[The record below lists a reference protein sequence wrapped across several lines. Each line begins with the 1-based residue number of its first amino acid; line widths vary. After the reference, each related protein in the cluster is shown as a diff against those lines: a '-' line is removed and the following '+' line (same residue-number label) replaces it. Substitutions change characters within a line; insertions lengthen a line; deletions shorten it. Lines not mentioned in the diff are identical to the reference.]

1 MPIHL
6 EIVTAERTVLSDDVD
21 QINAPGAGGRLGIL
35 PRHEPLLT
43 SLLPGEL
50 SIIKNGERM
59 PFAISGGFM
68 EVLPDRVTILA
79 DTAERA
85 DEIDEARAE
94 AARVRAEEALRNRGE
109 VQDQASAEIQLRRA
123 MVRLQVAR
131 LRRSSRPQ
139 NMARDQE

>member
-21 QINAPGAGGRLGIL
+21 QINAPGADGRMGIL
-35 PRHEPLLT
+35 PRHEPLMTTLI
-43 SLLPGEL
+43 PGEL
-50 SIIKNGERM
+50 TIIKSGAST

-85 DEIDEARAE
+85 DEIDEERADSARRRAE
-94 AARVRAEEALRNRGE
+94 DLLRERRSEQDMMLAEA
-109 VQDQASAEIQLRRA
+109 QLRRA
-123 MVRLQVAR
+123 MIRLRVAR
-131 LRRSSRPQ
+131 LRRGGRGGFTS
-139 NMARDQE
+139 NDD